1 MQNIFLNIDSSTSV
15 DELEKV
21 IKYNIGRASIL
32 RDNIKELDRVEQ
44 SKAKAIVKSEMLSS
58 EIEVIQDDESEQQEY
73 IYYYH
78 NIQEELKNITSYEET
93 VDAIRNTLPS
103 RENKNYFNIVSRIKL
118 ELLKEIHELDIM
130 LTEEEVKSDLKFKQD
145 IDEEKSRLY
154 EIINAINY
162 LQTEKVH
169 EQIEE
174 KTSTDNKLVF
184 LETPSGSI
192 YAEND
197 LYSIP
202 EEYYEVFKNLLLS
215 IKDGTFKNAKMFN
228 SAHQTLGGMSEVK
241 DFKTRIVFDR
251 IGKDTYIII
260 SIFTKKCDMDN
271 SYRESLSNRVS
282 YYKKNRDYLVEM
294 LQDNEFIEKNKSIE
308 TELLKGLE
316 TKNLVKTIKG
326 GSKYDK

>member
-202 EEYYEVFKNLLLS
+202 EEYYESFAGLLLS
-215 IKDGTFKNAKMFN
+215 IKNGTFKNVKMLN
-228 SAHQTLGGMSEVK
+228 GSHQVICAVSEVK
-241 DFKTRIVFDR
+241 DFKTRVVFDR
-251 IGKDTYIII
+251 IDTNTYVII
-260 SIFTKKCDMDN
+260 SIFVKKCDIDN
-271 SYRESLSNRVS
+271 AYRTALANRID
-282 YYKKNRDYLVEM
+282 YYKKNRSYLAEM
-294 LQDNEFIEKNKSIE
+294 AKDSEFMDKNGIIEDK
-308 TELLKGLE
+308 LLTGLAE
-316 TKNLVKTIKG
+316 KNLVKTIKVVNWYG
-326 GSKYDK
+326 K